1 METQV
6 LLIGIGIIA
15 IVGLAL
21 YKAYM
26 KIKPELDAALADG
39 NLSIGEIVDMA
50 DELTEVVD
58 DLKDLAESLPSMS
71 EMKKMK
77 KADLLALAEKN
88 GVEGSMK
95 NTKAELL
102 ANLAGME

>member
-1 METQV
+1 MQTQE
-6 LLIGIGIIA
+6 LLIGIGLIA
-15 IVGLAL
+15 IVGLSL

-26 KIKPELDAALADG
+26 KIKPDLDAALADG
-39 NLSIGEIVDMA
+39 ELSLDEIVGMA
-50 DELTEVVD
+50 GELTEVVD
-58 DLKDLAESLPSMS
+58 DLKDMVESLPSMS

-102 ANLAGME
+102 ASLAGLE

>member
-1 METQV
+1 MQTQE

-15 IVGLAL
+15 IVGLSL

-39 NLSIGEIVDMA
+39 ELSL
-50 DELTEVVD
+50 DELVGMEVVD
-58 DLKDLAESLPSMS
+58 DLKDMVESLPSMS

-77 KADLLALAEKN
+77 KADLIALAEKN
-88 GVEGSMK
+88 GVDTQKGAA
-95 NTKAELL
+95 TKATLI
-102 ANLAGME
+102 ANLLDME